1 MKIYHY
7 TSLDTLALIL
17 KNRTIK
23 FNRLDRVDDVEE
35 GTIESNGVYLGRNV
49 FVSCWTENAE
59 ESIPMWNMYARGS
72 AGVRIGLE
80 KDMFCDYLIKDI
92 QLPNGQKTQGYI
104 YCKLPSE
111 DFTNDNYW
119 ILPITDINNEM
130 FYRHVEYVNDVME
143 KTGKIVSLT
152 KNEDGTSQTG
162 ISLKEIGKYKHKRW
176 EFQHESRFALTAF
189 AKNPFLLDPDK
200 VGDIMINTIM
210 QNQPLPIDR
219 YFMHLKDDVVENIEI
234 IISPEANEGHRLI
247 VEALCN
253 LYLKN
258 NKYKI
263 QQSELGDRV
272 KFK

>member
-1 MKIYHY
+1 M
-7 TSLDTLALIL
+7 IL
-17 KNRTIK
+17 KKELLSQMEFTS
-23 FNRLDRVDDVEE
+23 
-35 GTIESNGVYLGRNV
+35 G
-49 FVSCWTENAE
+49 
-59 ESIPMWNMYARGS
+59 
-72 AGVRIGLE
+72 
-80 KDMFCDYLIKDI
+80 
-92 QLPNGQKTQGYI
+92 
-104 YCKLPSE
+104 

-119 ILPITDINNEM
+119 ILPITDINNDM

-143 KTGKIVSLT
+143 NTNKIVSLT
-152 KNEDGTSQTG
+152 KNEDGTSTAN
-162 ISLKEIGKYKHKRW
+162 ISTNKIGKYKHKRW

-189 AKNPFLLDPDK
+189 AKNPLLLDPK
-200 VGDIMINTIM
+200 EAPNIMINTIM

-253 LYLKN
+253 QYLKN
-258 NKYKI
+258 NQYKI

>member
-59 ESIPMWNMYARGS
+59 ESIPMWNMYARGG
-72 AGVRIGLE
+72 AGVRIALE
-80 KDMFCDYLIKDI
+80 KDMFRDYLIQDI

-104 YCKLPSE
+104 YSKLPPE
-111 DFTNDNYW
+111 NFTNHDYW
-119 ILPITDINNEM
+119 IMPLTDIEEEI
-130 FYRHVEYVNDVME
+130 FYRHIEYVNDVME
-143 KTGKIVSLT
+143 KTSKIVSLT
-152 KNEDGTSQTG
+152 KNEDGTSQTD

-176 EFQHESRFALTAF
+176 EFQHESRFALTVF
-189 AKNPFLLDPDK
+189 PKNPLLLDPK
-200 VGDIMINTIM
+200 EAPNIMNNAIM
-210 QNQPLPIDR
+210 QNQPLPIDS

-234 IISPEANEGHRLI
+234 VISPEANEGHRLI
-247 VEALCN
+247 VEALCTQ
-253 LYLKN
+253 YLMN